1 MVSTRSGFGHMRG
14 AAPQQHTGVSTGLS
28 HGRQEILME
37 MQGVNG
43 SRPPA
48 DCSGHLPE
56 TKSAQHLCQ
65 EVRCLLGGCGG
76 GILTLL
82 SQHCTSLTE
91 GYHVGLDEA

>member
-1 MVSTRSGFGHMRG
+1 MVSTRSGCGHMRG
-14 AAPQQHTGVSTGLS
+14 AASQHYIGVSTGLS

-48 DCSGHLPE
+48 DCSGHVLE
-56 TKSAQHLCQ
+56 TKAAQHLCQ

-82 SQHCTSLTE
+82 SQCAH
-91 GYHVGLDEA
+91 H